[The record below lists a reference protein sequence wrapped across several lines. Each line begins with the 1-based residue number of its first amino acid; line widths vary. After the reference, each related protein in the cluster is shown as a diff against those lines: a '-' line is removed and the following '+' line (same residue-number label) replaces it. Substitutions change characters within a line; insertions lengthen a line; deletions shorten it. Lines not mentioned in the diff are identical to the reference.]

1 MDESSL
7 RDPSQARK
15 RQIATAIFV
24 LFSSISRQLC
34 GSYKAVYSSVLQN
47 SHWFMSTDF
56 IAQHYSKTLD
66 SKITHSELRN
76 KKTCSVEHL
85 QNFQA
90 LKTVWSLQVLQ
101 SCFQKLNMKS
111 LLVGEISNWKDETGV
126 WSKKQSL
133 WRDSNKMEP
142 SREILNVAS
151 SLLLLLLKEEKH
163 VRR

>member
-76 KKTCSVEHL
+76 KKKLQFGTLAKLPSSQDCMELAGLAKLFSKVEHEEFVGWR
-85 QNFQA
+85 NF
-90 LKTVWSLQVLQ
+90 
-101 SCFQKLNMKS
+101 
-111 LLVGEISNWKDETGV
+111 
-126 WSKKQSL
+126 
-133 WRDSNKMEP
+133 
-142 SREILNVAS
+142 
-151 SLLLLLLKEEKH
+151 
-163 VRR
+163 